1 MPLSLLQKLDF
12 FSFRTL
18 VPHYRRLLIPVL
30 LVVLLINAETRSLT
44 VSVLADAFWQVAV
57 FVAATLA
64 VYHLFADKIYQLTL
78 SKNKEAN
85 SKEQQ
90 ATRQVVIASL
100 LGVLPG
106 CGGAIVVIT
115 QYVSGRMGFGAVAA
129 VLTSTMGDAAFL
141 LLAAEPLTGLAVA
154 LVSLVVG
161 VLSGLAVN
169 KIHGADFLRSTVSQ
183 KNVEQHCLAC
193 KPISKSV
200 KQQQTVPRRLRYQGL
215 AWQGLIIPG
224 AVVGLLMSAQ
234 VDIAALMGISDAI
247 VAGAGALL
255 ALSFIVLWAITQE
268 VTNFESIVAE
278 DKKLKHSKAFQKVAL
293 DTNFVTSWVV
303 MAFLSFELVMHYGQ
317 FDLTHVFTVFGAAAP
332 LMGVLVGMIPGCGP
346 QIITTSLYLSGAIP
360 LSAQLGNAIS
370 NDGDALFPAIAL
382 SPKVAI
388 IATLYSA
395 IPALVVAYGYY
406 VLFE

>member
-1 MPLSLLQKLDF
+1 MPFSLLNKLDVISLR
-12 FSFRTL
+12 SFI
-18 VPHYRRLLIPVL
+18 PHYRRLLIPVMLMVL
-30 LVVLLINAETRSLT
+30 LVNTDTRSLT
-44 VSVLADAFWQVAV
+44 LSVLADAFWQVAV

-64 VYHLFADKIYQLTL
+64 VYHLFADKIYQLTIA
-78 SKNKEAN
+78 KNKHH
-85 SKEQQ
+85 Q
-90 ATRQVVIASL
+90 ASRQVIIASV

-141 LLAAEPLTGLAVA
+141 LLAVEPLTGLGVA
-154 LVSLVVG
+154 LMSLVVG
-161 VLSGLAVN
+161 IVSGMAVN
-169 KIHGADFLRSTVSQ
+169 KIHGPDFLRKTIASKEVSKHCGAGQ
-183 KNVEQHCLAC
+183 QTKN
-193 KPISKSV
+193 KPI
-200 KQQQTVPRRLRYQGL
+200 VPYRIRLQGQ
-215 AWQGLIIPG
+215 AWKWLMIPG
-224 AVVGLLMSAQ
+224 SIVGLLMAGQ
-234 VDIAALMGISDAI
+234 VDVATALNVSDLVISGIGAALAFG
-247 VAGAGALL
+247 
-255 ALSFIVLWAITQE
+255 FIFMWAVTRE
-268 VTNFESIVAE
+268 VTNYESIVSE
-278 DKKLKHSKAFQKVAL
+278 DKKLKQSKAFQKVAL

-317 FDLTHVFTVFGAAAP
+317 FDLTGAFKLFGSAAP
-332 LMGVLVGMIPGCGP
+332 LMGVFVGMIPGCGP

-395 IPALVVAYGYY
+395 IPALIVAYGYY
-406 VLFE
+406 FIFE